1 MQKPLGQGR
10 HACRAGLTSD
20 HSADGKVHGEADEGH
35 EHPEG
40 HQEVP
45 VLAHTEQLLLQPLQ
59 ATWQAIGGTARV
71 GWMATGVWAG
81 RLGGVV
87 VERTGLESRV
97 MRGLGC
103 TLPLS
108 EVSAFSVPCL

>member
-59 ATWQAIGGTARV
+59 ATWQAIGAQL
-71 GWMATGVWAG
+71 GWGGWLLGSGQGGWAG
-81 RLGGVV
+81 WW
-87 VERTGLESRV
+87 
-97 MRGLGC
+97 
-103 TLPLS
+103 
-108 EVSAFSVPCL
+108 